1 MSGTARNPRSEASL
15 EGAAVTQFGK
25 YQLFATLGKG
35 GMADVFL
42 SVARG
47 QMGFNKLAV
56 IKRLKPNLADDP
68 AFRNMFLEEA
78 RLAARLNHPNI
89 VHTYEVGEQNGVY
102 FIAMEY
108 LEGQA
113 LNKVVKE
120 CVRNQQR
127 VPPEV
132 GVRMIAD
139 ALAGLAHAHEL
150 KDYDG
155 RPLNV
160 IHRDISPHNLFVTY
174 DGHTKL
180 VDFGIAKSDNSA
192 TETEVG
198 ILKGKVA
205 YMSPEQAMGKRLDAR
220 SDVFAMG
227 IVLWELLTHQRLI
240 TGENAANTLHR
251 LLNEPI
257 PHVSEVQP
265 DIDRELDRIVDVA
278 LQKEASQR
286 FQSAA
291 EMREALEL
299 WLSTHRARQEDVSRT
314 MLALFQPVRAEVQK
328 QIQRH
333 MALVA
338 PAQNT
343 QELQAITQD
352 LSQKGLMRLGMGGSG
367 SGSGVI
373 SNYGGVAS
381 TPSSP
386 PSNPPSGMTGPL
398 PPIGSSHAGPF
409 PMPPSTGSLSGPA
422 AAYQS
427 GPLPQIG
434 MITPQLPQ
442 AQPRSNILLIV
453 VTIGCFVIA
462 ALLIVMF
469 GMRRGGDPV
478 AVNPTPSS
486 NVVAAASDTPA
497 PPASTGES
505 ITVPTVTEVATKP
518 PPPTPAPG
526 PRPFN
531 RPNPQPTPRPA
542 PAPQPAAEPAEP
554 GFVTVSA
561 YPWAK
566 VTEGAKVI
574 CPSTPCAKV
583 QMSPGPHTLTFEN
596 GTDPSQKQTVT
607 VQIKPGET
615 TPKNIGFK

>member
-1 MSGTARNPRSEASL
+1 MSGTARNRRSEASL

-56 IKRLKPNLADDP
+56 IKRLKPALADDA

-89 VHTYEVGEQNGVY
+89 VHTYEVGESNGIY

-120 CVRNQQR
+120 AVRNKQR
-127 VPPEV
+127 VPPEIC
-132 GVRMIAD
+132 VRMIAD
-139 ALAGLAHAHEL
+139 ALAGLGHAHEL
-150 KDYDG
+150 RDYDG
-155 RPLNV
+155 TPLNI

-198 ILKGKVA
+198 VLKGKVA

-220 SDVFAMG
+220 SDLFAMG
-227 IVLWELLTHQRLI
+227 IVLWELLTHQRLM
-240 TGENAANTLHR
+240 TGDNAANTLHR
-251 LLNEPI
+251 LMNEPI

-265 DIDRELDRIVDVA
+265 DIDMELDRIVNLA
-278 LQKEASQR
+278 LQKDPAQR
-286 FQSAA
+286 FQSAV
-291 EMREALEL
+291 EMREALEI
-299 WLSTHRARQEDVSRT
+299 WLSTHRARQEDVSRS
-314 MLALFQPVRAEVQK
+314 MIALFASVRTEVQK

-333 MALVA
+333 MALIA
-338 PAQNT
+338 PAKDT
-343 QELQAITQD
+343 AELQAITQD
-352 LSQKGLMRLGMGGSG
+352 LTKQAGGLMRLGMGGSG

-373 SNYGGVAS
+373 ANYGGIGT

-386 PSNPPSGMTGPL
+386 PSNPPSGF
-398 PPIGSSHAGPF
+398 GS
-409 PMPPSTGSLSGPA
+409 MPPATPSSQQSM
-422 AAYQS
+422 QSFHS
-427 GPLPQIG
+427 GPLAP
-434 MITPQLPQ
+434 LP
-442 AQPRSNILLIV
+442 ASMLTGSHAAPEAPRSNVLLIV
-453 VTIGCFVIA
+453 ITIGCFVLA
-462 ALLIVMF
+462 ALLIVVF
-469 GMRRGGDPV
+469 GLRRPREPIAGNERP
-478 AVNPTPSS
+478 ASSAAEAPPTPAS
-486 NVVAAASDTPA
+486 AATA
-497 PPASTGES
+497 ES
-505 ITVPTVTEVATKP
+505 ITIPTVTEVATKP
-518 PPPTPAPG
+518 PPPTPSPQARPQ
-526 PRPFN
+526 PRPN
-531 RPNPQPTPRPA
+531 
-542 PAPQPAAEPAEP
+542 PAPQPAPAKPSPAPEPAGEP
-554 GFVTVSA
+554 GFVTVNA

-566 VTEGAKVI
+566 VTEGGRMI
-574 CPSTPCAKV
+574 CPATPCNKV
-583 QMSPGPHTLTFEN
+583 QMSPGSHTLTFEN
-596 GTDPSQKQTVT
+596 GSDPSQKQTVT
-607 VQIKPGET
+607 VQVKPGET